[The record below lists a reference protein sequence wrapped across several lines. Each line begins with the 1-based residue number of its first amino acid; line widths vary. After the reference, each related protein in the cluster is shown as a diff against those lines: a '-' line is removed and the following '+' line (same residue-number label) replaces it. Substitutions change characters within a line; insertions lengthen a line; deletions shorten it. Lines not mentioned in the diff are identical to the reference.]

1 MKLNLL
7 STRAE
12 TNTNIREYSIVLVVL
27 ANTVLVANTNLVAN
41 TRYIYSIKEFLYK
54 NSSVKVIKCT
64 FIHSINLKS

>member
-12 TNTNIREYSIVLVVL
+12 TNTNIYEYSIILVVL
-27 ANTVLVANTNLVAN
+27 ANITLVAN
-41 TRYIYSIKEFLYK
+41 TRYIYSMKEILHK

-64 FIHSINLKS
+64 SIHSINLKS

>member
-12 TNTNIREYSIVLVVL
+12 PNTNIHEYLIVLVVL
-27 ANTVLVANTNLVAN
+27 ANTILVAN
-41 TRYIYSIKEFLYK
+41 TRYIYSIKEFLHK

-64 FIHSINLKS
+64 SIHSINLKS